1 MPQITIRE
9 VDKTQAGS
17 VAAQDNVVYIPG
29 YATMGPINTPT
40 LCTTLDEFYD
50 TFGRVPYE
58 FRTNQNYFKA
68 EEGKIGFSNNSIPS
82 SYSVFAKAGSEEQSF
97 IYAQDVLAS
106 GLPVL
111 FERVMSAD
119 NINLYTARAE
129 LTLYNAEG
137 TSLPGKLLISS
148 KDAGKEAAGIK
159 VEINFKQIN
168 GNNLPEYELKIND
181 KETHTISFDIAAS
194 SFYKNIESDTITL
207 DLLNSKG
214 ELPDGTIPG
223 FVVPEGSAAAGTTDV
238 AVMPDL
244 AQINLIVP
252 VVDGEGITYTP
263 ITTVLTIKDENLTKD
278 EFTVQDFYKT
288 LNSVIE
294 DTFGE
299 TTTFF
304 SRLEDKG
311 EYQIKFITTGA
322 YPNFEIGSIANN
334 MLAAAATRGDCT
346 ALIDHT
352 NNTERELVGTGSVF
366 EAIQTIGDAGTRK
379 HGAMFTP
386 WAYYTSKVNGN
397 VYTFPGSYGYL
408 ISLGASLRTNAAWY
422 AVAGTTRGLLSG
434 FKRPCQIIT
443 GAIGERFQQETGVS
457 INPILNIK
465 PYGYCIWG
473 NRTLHL
479 NDGLVASSFLNIRML
494 TNDIK
499 KVVYQTAKRL
509 TFELNDNILWLNFRA
524 AIEPTLDKMV
534 SGNGLSDYKIIKKAS
549 KKKATIEAVIRLY
562 AIEAVES
569 WDITIEL
576 SDSYVSAE

>member
-50 TFGRVPYE
+50 TFGKDPYI

-68 EEGKIGFSNNSIPS
+68 EGKEVGFDTNSIPS

-97 IYAQDVLAS
+97 IYAVDVLSS

-111 FERVMSAD
+111 FERVMDAEHIEAFTATTEIDLYSIASAG
-119 NINLYTARAE
+119 T
-129 LTLYNAEG
+129 TL
-137 TSLPGKLLISS
+137 SGKLVVSS
-148 KDAGKEAAGIK
+148 KDVGKEANGIT
-159 VEINFKQIN
+159 VTIDYKQTTI
-168 GNNLPEYELKIND
+168 NNLPEYELKVSD
-181 KETHTISFDIAAS
+181 KETHTISFDEAS
-194 SFYKNIESDTITL
+194 NSYYKNIESNLIKL
-207 DLLNSKG
+207 D
-214 ELPDGTIPG
+214 I
-223 FVVPEGSAAAGTTDV
+223 VVDKDATVDLTDV
-238 AVMPDL
+238 C
-244 AQINLIVP
+244 LIQP
-252 VVDGEGITYTP
+252 ANGSYTA
-263 ITTVLTIKDENLTKD
+263 ISKQLEIEASTLLQD
-278 EFTVQDFYKT
+278 EFTIKGFYET
-288 LNSVIE
+288 LSSAVE
-294 DTFGE
+294 DTFGD

-322 YPNFEIGSIANN
+322 YPNFEIGAIANN

-352 NNTERELVGTGSVF
+352 NNIERPLLGTGSVF
-366 EAIQTIGDAGTRK
+366 EAVQTIGDAGTRK

-386 WAYYTSKVNGN
+386 WAYYTSKSTGN

-443 GAIGERFQQETGVS
+443 GAVGEKFQQETGVS

-479 NDGLVASSFLNIRML
+479 NEGLVASSFLNIRML

-524 AIEPTLDKMV
+524 AIEPTLDRMV
-534 SGNGLSDYKIIKKAS
+534 SGNGLSDYKIIKKTS